1 MASSLSCTP
10 GDPLGLVAHGRDRAS
25 FAIARICARMASGV
39 LTGALCQVG
48 GPRDCH
54 CAFLLWFDLAEIL
67 LTLNSLLAGPV

>member
-25 FAIARICARMASGV
+25 FAIAWICARTASGV
-39 LTGALCQVG
+39 LTGTLCQVG